1 MHIYSMSMMR
11 AERRRWIEH
20 VLSDAR
26 VVNQQELLERLRD
39 GGVATT
45 QATLSRDLA
54 DLGVVKGPDGWRMP
68 DQGSLAPSELA
79 PAVRA
84 YLLSVEVGGTMVVLR
99 TRTGHATPL
108 AVELDKTRLEGS
120 LGTIAGDDTIFL
132 ACRSPAMA
140 RAVARRLQA
149 MLNGD
154 RSRRP
159 LARR

>member
-1 MHIYSMSMMR
+1 MSMLR
-11 AERRRWIEH
+11 AERRRWIER

-39 GGVATT
+39 AGVATT

-68 DQGSLAPSELA
+68 DQGSLAPTELA

-84 YLLSVEVGGTMVVLR
+84 YLLSVEVGGTLVVLR

-108 AVELDKTRLEGS
+108 AVELDKTRLEGA

-132 ACRSPAMA
+132 AARSPANA
-140 RAVARRLQA
+140 RALARRLQQMVA
-149 MLNGD
+149 ND
-154 RSRRP
+154 A
-159 LARR
+159 ARRGARR

>member
-1 MHIYSMSMMR
+1 MHIYSMSSVR
-11 AERRRWIEH
+11 AERRRWIER

-39 GGVATT
+39 AGVATT

-68 DQGSLAPSELA
+68 DQGTMAPSELA

-84 YLLSVEVGGTMVVLR
+84 YLLSVEVGGTLVVLR

-120 LGTIAGDDTIFL
+120 LGTIAGDDTIFM
-132 ACRSPAMA
+132 AARSPANA
-140 RAVARRLQA
+140 RALARRLQQMVA
-149 MLNGD
+149 GD
-154 RSRRP
+154 SRRG
-159 LARR
+159 ARR

>member
-1 MHIYSMSMMR
+1 MHIYGMSSVR
-11 AERRRWIEH
+11 SERRRWIER

-39 GGVATT
+39 AGVATT

-68 DQGSLAPSELA
+68 DQTSLPPTELA

-108 AVELDKTRLEGS
+108 AVELDKTRLEGA
-120 LGTIAGDDTIFL
+120 LGTIAGDDTIFM
-132 ACRSPAMA
+132 AARSPANA
-140 RAVARRLQA
+140 RALARRLHQMVA
-149 MLNGD
+149 GEP
-154 RSRRP
+154 RRG
-159 LARR
+159 ARR

>member
-1 MHIYSMSMMR
+1 MHIYAMSSVR
-11 AERRRWIEH
+11 AERRRWIER

-39 GGVATT
+39 AGVATT

-68 DQGSLAPSELA
+68 DQGTMAPSELA

-84 YLLSVEVGGTMVVLR
+84 YLLSVEVGGTLVVLR

-120 LGTIAGDDTIFL
+120 LGTIAGDDTIFI
-132 ACRSPAMA
+132 AAA
-140 RAVARRLQA
+140 DQDAAA
-149 MLNGD
+149 A
-154 RSRRP
+154 
-159 LARR
+159 LARTLQRLSRAAS

>member
-1 MHIYSMSMMR
+1 MSIPR
-11 AERRRWIEH
+11 AERRRSI
-20 VLSDAR
+20 
-26 VVNQQELLERLRD
+26 ERLLAD
-39 GGVATT
+39 GGIASQHDLLSRLRAGGVETT

-54 DLGVVKGPDGWRMP
+54 DLGVVKGPEGWRLP
-68 DQGSLAPSELA
+68 DQAASAPTELA

-84 YLLSVEVGGTMVVLR
+84 YLLHVEVGGTMAVLR

-108 AVELDKTRLEGS
+108 AVELDRTRLDGA
-120 LGTIAGDDTIFL
+120 LGTVAGDDTIFL

-154 RSRRP
+154 RARRP
-159 LARR
+159 LDRR

>member
-1 MHIYSMSMMR
+1 MHIYSMSSVR
-11 AERRRWIEH
+11 AERRRWIER

-39 GGVATT
+39 AGVATT

-68 DQGSLAPSELA
+68 DQGTMAPSELA

-84 YLLSVEVGGTMVVLR
+84 YLLSVEVGGTLVVLR
-99 TRTGHATPL
+99 TRAGHAPPL

-120 LGTIAGDDTIFL
+120 LGTIAGDDTIFM
-132 ACRSPAMA
+132 AARSPANA
-140 RAVARRLQA
+140 RALARRLQQMVA
-149 MLNGD
+149 GE
-154 RSRRP
+154 SRRG
-159 LARR
+159 ARR

>member
-1 MHIYSMSMMR
+1 MHIYAMSTVR
-11 AERRRWIEH
+11 AERRRWIER
-20 VLSDAR
+20 VLVDTR

-39 GGVATT
+39 AGVDTT

-68 DQGSLAPSELA
+68 DQGSLAPTELA

-84 YLLSVEVGGTMVVLR
+84 YLLSVEVGGTLVVLR

-120 LGTIAGDDTIFL
+120 LGTIAGDDTIFM
-132 ACRSPAMA
+132 AARSPATA
-140 RAVARRLQA
+140 RAIARRLTA
-149 MLNGD
+149 MVAGETG
-154 RSRRP
+154 RRG
-159 LARR
+159 ARR